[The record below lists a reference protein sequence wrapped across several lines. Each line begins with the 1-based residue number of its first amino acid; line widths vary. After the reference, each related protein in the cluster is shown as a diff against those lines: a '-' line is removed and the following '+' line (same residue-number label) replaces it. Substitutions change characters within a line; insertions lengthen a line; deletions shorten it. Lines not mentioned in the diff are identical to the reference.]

1 MLSMLSYRKSA
12 NVISKADA
20 QLVLA
25 DNSIKWKAKDKQKF
39 VIDTENISVTFL
51 MSNKQWFQRVLSQLG
66 AQPTIKIFYGN
77 FMQR

>member
-51 MSNKQWFQRVLSQLG
+51 MSNKQWFQQVLSQLG
-66 AQPTIKIFYGN
+66 AQA
-77 FMQR
+77 

>member
-12 NVISKADA
+12 NFISKADA

-51 MSNKQWFQRVLSQLG
+51 MSNKQWFQQVLSQLG
-66 AQPTIKIFYGN
+66 AQA
-77 FMQR
+77 

>member
-39 VIDTENISVTFL
+39 VIDTENISV
-51 MSNKQWFQRVLSQLG
+51 MSNKQWFQQVLSQF
-66 AQPTIKIFYGN
+66 PPKPNIKIFYCN
-77 FMQR
+77 FMQS

>member
-66 AQPTIKIFYGN
+66 AQA
-77 FMQR
+77 